1 MGAARTNP
9 YVLRMQ
15 TSRQNPNYKKGL
27 NWKGSSGFHTD
38 SKGTKK
44 KISSHA
50 NP

>member
-15 TSRQNPNYKKGL
+15 ASREKPNYKKSL
-27 NWKGSSGFHTD
+27 NRKYFSGCHTEN
-38 SKGTKK
+38 KGTKK